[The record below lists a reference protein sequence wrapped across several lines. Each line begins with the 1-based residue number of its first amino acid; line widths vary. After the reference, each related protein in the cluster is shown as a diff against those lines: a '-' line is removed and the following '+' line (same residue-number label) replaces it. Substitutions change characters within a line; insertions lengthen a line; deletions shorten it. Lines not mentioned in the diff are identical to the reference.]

1 MAKKK
6 RSQRR
11 KAKQQRRK
19 GATNDLR
26 PAPRSAREP
35 VDDRRSVVVEATA
48 WTASPVHVMRSKAAM
63 DWLPISD
70 KLARAVPLLHGS
82 KSIKGNRR
90 MAEVQAAV
98 PASEREGFQN
108 AGFGG

>member
-82 KSIKGNRR
+82 KSIKGNLW
-90 MAEVQAAV
+90 V
-98 PASEREGFQN
+98 PKTRFHALASWEADPVG
-108 AGFGG
+108 